1 VPIKEKIREKAIIIS
16 EFLIPIFQYVPTT
29 SIWLGIMTLPFISY
43 LIYLILDPFII
54 IHDFILSFPLNL
66 PVIGGLI
73 LFIYSLIFLYRKKNG
88 LVERKPYKYV
98 RHPQYLGIIIMTF
111 ALTLLYFN
119 TTPIFLNHV
128 VIVGIWIAE
137 VVAYI
142 ILAKI
147 EEIHLKFKFG
157 ESYIIY
163 LHSVPLLIPF
173 LKLKRSKTLE
183 IN

>member
-1 VPIKEKIREKAIIIS
+1 MPIKEKIKEKAIIIS

-43 LIYLILDPFII
+43 LVYLILDPFII
-54 IHDFILSFPLNL
+54 IHDFLLSFPLNL

-73 LFIYSLIFLYRKKNG
+73 LFIYSLIFLYRNRNG
-88 LVERKPYKYV
+88 LVERGPYKYV

-111 ALTLLYFN
+111 ALTLSCFY
-119 TTPIFLNHV
+119 TTPIFFNHA

-137 VVAYI
+137 VFAYI

-147 EEIHLKFKFG
+147 EEIHLQSKFG
-157 ESYIIY
+157 ESYMNY
-163 LHSVPLLIPF
+163 LHSVPFLIPF

-183 IN
+183 TD